1 MKIEIAIV
9 PDDALGSFN
18 VRYIE
23 MLANK
28 EPLNV
33 SMLTLSVKETMQ
45 LVSDLLMSYVE
56 IKTYGDKEQKQQSM
70 DRG

>member
-9 PDDALGSFN
+9 PDDVLGNFN
-18 VRYIE
+18 VKYIE
-23 MLANK
+23 MLEGK
-28 EPLNV
+28 DPLNV

-56 IKTYGDKEQKQQSM
+56 MKTYGDKEQKQQSV